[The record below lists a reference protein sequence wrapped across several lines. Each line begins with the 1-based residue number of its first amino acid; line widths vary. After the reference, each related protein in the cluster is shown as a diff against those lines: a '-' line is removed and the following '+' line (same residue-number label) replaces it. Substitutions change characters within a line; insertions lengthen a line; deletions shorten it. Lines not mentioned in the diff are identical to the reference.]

1 MKRFALIGIC
11 AAALAAGI
19 TGCEWNTGD
28 DATSWSSAYNW
39 VNFSGTYRGVTGG
52 LLVTD
57 YTSTPS
63 TPGVTNSFP
72 VYGEGLGSFVA
83 NQTTF
88 SGSVDHGNVVPGSV
102 IITLYNAAGGI
113 IRSFADNGSG
123 VLGTGQGNIQYISGS
138 WNLDLATEFPTV
150 PGRVRANY
158 SYTVSNSGNAG
169 SGAESGATRVSI
181 YSFTA
186 SHNGQHLTLVDNNG
200 ASFSGKISQIR
211 STSGAENTDI
221 GQVAGDE
228 QSQRA
233 KITYYESELPA
244 DGDSIVANFECSGTS
259 AAYIPVKIVG
269 TLEGTVAAGIF
280 TGRTMNGTWIE
291 VGGKTG
297 DINATTDP
305 VVIVSG
311 GETTPT
317 DTNTAAMAVS
327 P

>member
-1 MKRFALIGIC
+1 MKRFALIGMC

-19 TGCEWNTGD
+19 AGCNWETGN
-28 DATSWSSAYNW
+28 DATSWSSSYNW

-63 TPGVTNSFP
+63 IPGVTNTIAI
-72 VYGEGLGSFVA
+72 VGEGQGSFVA
-83 NQTTF
+83 NQTIF
-88 SGSVDHGNVVPGSV
+88 SGTLAHGNVVPGSLIV
-102 IITLYNAAGGI
+102 TLYNGAGGVV
-113 IRSFADNGSG
+113 RTFADNALG
-123 VLGTGQGNIQYISGS
+123 VLGTGQGNVQYVSGS
-138 WNLDLATEFPTV
+138 WNLDLTTEFPTV
-150 PGRVRANY
+150 AGYVRASY
-158 SYTVSNSGNAG
+158 SYTVSNSGSAG
-169 SGAESGATRVSI
+169 SEAESGATRVSI
-181 YSFTA
+181 YSFTV

-200 ASFSGKISQIR
+200 ASFAGYISQIR

-221 GQVAGDE
+221 GQVANDE

-244 DGDSIVANFECSGTS
+244 DGDSIIANFECSGTS

-269 TLEGTVAAGIF
+269 TLEGTVAAGVF

-305 VVIVSG
+305 IVIVTSAAAEG
-311 GETTPT
+311 TPAG
-317 DTNTAAMAVS
+317 DGQAQ
-327 P
+327 